1 MGVRNNED
9 DQVRDEEGRV
19 EHWCDAL
26 GGSQNR

>member
-9 DQVRDEEGRV
+9 NQVRDEEGRV

-26 GGSQNR
+26 GSQNR